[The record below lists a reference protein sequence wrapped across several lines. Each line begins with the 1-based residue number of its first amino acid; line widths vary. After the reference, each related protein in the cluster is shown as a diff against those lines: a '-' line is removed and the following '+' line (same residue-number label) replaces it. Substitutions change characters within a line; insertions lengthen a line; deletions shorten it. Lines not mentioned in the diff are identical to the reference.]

1 MSSRLVGQTVYD
13 SPHDSYFESLRKEIL
28 VMPKSLKSDTIFV
41 KRASYLN
48 DFSGILE
55 GTQIIM
61 LDDKEI
67 YERTQKGHTLIIRV
81 VHPIEFNNGI
91 SQITI
96 STFGVKRKR
105 RKYQWIISGFST
117 IQIGYDCDLERYT
130 FQITASH

>member
-1 MSSRLVGQTVYD
+1 
-13 SPHDSYFESLRKEIL
+13 
-28 VMPKSLKSDTIFV
+28 
-41 KRASYLN
+41 
-48 DFSGILE
+48 
-55 GTQIIM
+55 M

-105 RKYQWIISGFST
+105 RKYHGINSGFST